1 VALWLPFL
9 GLVALIAWMYHV
21 IAHRPGG
28 QPIGALEAAFAK
40 LGKSIRRFLK
50 RRDKGL
56 AAA

>member
-1 VALWLPFL
+1 LGSHCGPTPPTLQFSALS
-9 GLVALIAWMYHV
+9 
-21 IAHRPGG
+21 PGG